1 MVEQLARG
9 PRATPR
15 TSSPAASRGKI
26 EMTRFLDGPLAGG
39 SEADDAGAWVL
50 HGPCTAINSGPGRT
64 VAVLGATHW
73 RTRTSPCRHLRR

>member
-26 EMTRFLDGPLAGG
+26 EMTRFLDGPLAGD
-39 SEADDAGAWVL
+39 SEADDAGGLGVARPL
-50 HGPCTAINSGPGRT
+50 HGYQ
-64 VAVLGATHW
+64 
-73 RTRTSPCRHLRR
+73 